1 MVPRQIRRIWF
12 PYRGEGPFH
21 SPIHWEPMQCT
32 QRVAISPPR
41 TEERAQRCY
50 TKAGFKHELSRSALW
65 GKEGHHASQ
74 WQKWTKVPTW
84 SMWVPTDKLTNIGNS
99 RDAEWFGFFVWHPC
113 DFHFLC
119 SHMWKIL
126 ADKWENWWSHA
137 TDCARSCAILCL
149 FDHVLFWPAMF
160 SLTPHRL
167 KFFVSTMHCNS
178 LSPAALQDVG

>member
-1 MVPRQIRRIWF
+1 MSWPNPQNNKPTIMVPRQIRRIWF

-84 SMWVPTDKLTNIGNS
+84 SMWVPTDKLTNIRNS
-99 RDAEWFGFFVWHPC
+99 RDAEWFGFFCLASLWLS
-113 DFHFLC
+113 FLVFA
-119 SHMWKIL
+119 HV
-126 ADKWENWWSHA
+126 ENSGW
-137 TDCARSCAILCL
+137 
-149 FDHVLFWPAMF
+149 
-160 SLTPHRL
+160 
-167 KFFVSTMHCNS
+167 
-178 LSPAALQDVG
+178 QVGKLVITRHWLR